1 MPAEEAIGG
10 NSGLRAA
17 PAELREFLAG
27 WKDRQAEVDQLR
39 EIMKEEMHRMKA
51 RGYDTKALRV
61 LIKRAKETAAQRE
74 ARSEVEAAVEMYGS
88 VIGMFG

>member
-10 NSGLRAA
+10 NSGQRAA
-17 PAELREFLAG
+17 PAELREFLARQQ
-27 WKDRQAEVDQLR
+27 DRQAEIDQLR
-39 EIMKEEMHRMKA
+39 EILKEEFAHMKA

-61 LIKRAKETAAQRE
+61 LIKRARETALQRE

-88 VIGMFG
+88 VLGMFE

>member
-1 MPAEEAIGG
+1 
-10 NSGLRAA
+10 
-17 PAELREFLAG
+17 
-27 WKDRQAEVDQLR
+27 
-39 EIMKEEMHRMKA
+39 MKEEMHRMKA

>member
-1 MPAEEAIGG
+1 
-10 NSGLRAA
+10 
-17 PAELREFLAG
+17 
-27 WKDRQAEVDQLR
+27 
-39 EIMKEEMHRMKA
+39 MKEEMQHMKA

-74 ARSEVEAAVEMYGS
+74 ARADVEAAVEMYGS

>member
-17 PAELREFLAG
+17 PTELREFLAG
-27 WKDRQAEVDQLR
+27 WKDRQAEIDQIR
-39 EIMKEEMHRMKA
+39 EIMKEEMQHMKA

-61 LIKRAKETAAQRE
+61 LIKRAKETAAQRA
-74 ARSEVEAAVEMYGS
+74 ARGEVEAAVEMYGS